1 MSAVTLGLLAAF
13 VHAAQGFLSK
23 GLTSRYPARPLIGVL
38 LLLNCLVLLPL
49 APFVEWHV
57 TPTILALHLVSAFL
71 LVISSIPIWDLFDAG
86 AASATLTAQALSP
99 LAAAMGAA
107 VLVPG
112 TISGVQVAAAVVVV
126 AGVSWAL
133 QDAFS
138 GLGRRGSIVRIVI
151 ASAGVGMLT
160 VVTRMLADLGV
171 GVVETYV
178 SRTALGA
185 AFMLLLI
192 PPRGIPVSAAPRLL
206 VRSLTVT
213 TYFVLIILAVR
224 EGSPVVVQTLVAVA
238 PLLSLAWESV
248 RGRHWPAPRALAGAL
263 LVVLGVA
270 LVLLV

>member
-38 LLLNCLVLLPL
+38 LLLNCLVLLPFAL
-49 APFVEWHV
+49 LRRVALSADHPGAAPGVGL
-57 TPTILALHLVSAFL
+57 PAGG
-71 LVISSIPIWDLFDAG
+71 ISSIPIWDLFDAG

-99 LAAAMGAA
+99 LAAAIGAA

-160 VVTRMLADLGV
+160 VVTRMLADLGRRRGGDV
-171 GVVETYV
+171 RQPDRARGRLHAARS
-178 SRTALGA
+178 SRRAGS
-185 AFMLLLI
+185 
-192 PPRGIPVSAAPRLL
+192 PSRPRLDCSSA
-206 VRSLTVT
+206 RS
-213 TYFVLIILAVR
+213 R
-224 EGSPVVVQTLVAVA
+224 
-238 PLLSLAWESV
+238 
-248 RGRHWPAPRALAGAL
+248 
-263 LVVLGVA
+263 
-270 LVLLV
+270 